1 MLRRTV
7 NLKRL
12 LSGLVVL
19 AASGTLVLANP
30 PGDGEPC
37 PGNDDGM
44 ILVCHYP
51 PGDADNPHEIWMAE
65 PAAAAHL
72 GHGDTCGACPGDGGG
87 GGDNSGNG
95 DDGGGVDSVCSLNDD
110 GTVTLCHNG
119 HTIQVNSEA
128 AEPHVLHGDT
138 CGPCDGDDGGDGGD
152 GGDDGDGGDGGDGG
166 GGDGGGGDG
175 GAGDDGGGAT
185 AGAPS
190 CETLDSD
197 ADGINNC
204 DDLCPGSTDLADS
217 NGCDFCQLDN
227 DGDGLFN
234 CEDNCPDMENAAQ
247 IDTDNGG
254 VGDVCDPDDDNDRIA
269 DRADNCPL
277 TPNTDQ
283 LDADDD
289 GLGDVCDDCPDD
301 PGPAPGCP
309 ETPEP
314 ITQLQPIAPAQLTQE
329 DADSLCG
336 LCGEGSIFGF
346 GATLI
351 GLAFIRLTF
360 IRGRRRP

>member
-19 AASGTLVLANP
+19 AASGPLVLANP
-30 PGDGEPC
+30 PGDGQPC

-51 PGDADNPHEIWMAE
+51 PGDADNPQEIWMAE

-72 GHGDTCGACPGDGGG
+72 AHGDSCGACPGDGAGDGG
-87 GGDNSGNG
+87 GGDDGGNS
-95 DDGGGVDSVCSLNDD
+95 DDGGGADPACALNDD
-110 GTVTLCHNG
+110 GTATLCHND
-119 HTIQVNSEA
+119 HTIQVGAEA
-128 AEPHVLHGDT
+128 AEAHVLHGDT
-138 CGPCDGDDGGDGGD
+138 CGPCG
-152 GGDDGDGGDGGDGG
+152 DGDGDGDGGDGG

-175 GAGDDGGGAT
+175 GGGDGGGGDGGGGDDGGGAAAAT
-185 AGAPS
+185 AAPP
-190 CETLDSD
+190 CETLDTD
-197 ADGINNC
+197 ADGIN
-204 DDLCPGSTDLADS
+204 D
-217 NGCDFCQLDN
+217 
-227 DGDGLFN
+227 
-234 CEDNCPDMENAAQ
+234 CEDNCRDMANAAQ

-269 DRADNCPL
+269 DRVDNCPL
-277 TPNTDQ
+277 TPNADQ

-289 GLGDVCDDCPDD
+289 GRGDVCDDCPND
-301 PGPAPGCP
+301 PGPVQGCP
-309 ETPEP
+309 VIPEP
-314 ITQLQPIAPAQLTQE
+314 FTQAQPTSPAQLAQQ

-351 GLAFIRLTF
+351 GLALIRLTF
-360 IRGRRRP
+360 MRARRRP